1 MSVFLDNCSTT
12 KALPEV
18 VDSVLGTMSNFYGN
32 ASSFHNLGI
41 LSENIIKN
49 ASNDMLRFLNAR
61 TGKIYFTSC
70 GTESNN
76 LAIFG
81 SINIKEIKNIL
92 TSSIEHAS
100 VQKPI
105 DKIKNM
111 GANVSYISPNEN
123 FEISD
128 EEISKHITP
137 ETNFISIMHVNNE
150 TGMIFP
156 LDKISYFR
164 KMRCPNA
171 IFHVDAVQSF
181 GKIPINVND
190 LQIDF
195 LSMSAHKIHGPKGI
209 ASLYSSER
217 VKLHPIL
224 LGGDQQF
231 GIRAGTEP
239 VELIS
244 GMHTAVKMCNIDS
257 RLQKIKELNEYCREK
272 LSKVSNIRINSP
284 VNSSPYVINFSVLGF
299 KSEVLVNFLSENGI
313 YVSSASA
320 CSGNKKSKVLSS
332 VGLDDNI
339 IDSSIRI
346 SFSIYNTFEDIDV
359 LINSII
365 DAQNF
370 L

>member
-12 KALPEV
+12 KAFPEV
-18 VDSVLGTMSNFYGN
+18 IDSILNTMSNFYGN
-32 ASSFHNLGI
+32 ASSFHKLGI
-41 LSENIIKN
+41 LSENIVKS
-49 ASNDMLRFLNAR
+49 ASNDILRFLHAR
-61 TGKIYFTSC
+61 AGKIYFTSC

-81 SINIKEIKNIL
+81 SINIKEVKNIL

-105 DKIKNM
+105 DKLKSM
-111 GANVSYISPNEN
+111 GVNVSYISPNKN
-123 FEISD
+123 FELSD

-156 LDKISYFR
+156 LDRISYFR
-164 KMRCPNA
+164 KIRCPNA

-209 ASLYSSER
+209 AALYSSER
-217 VKLHPIL
+217 IKLHPIL
-224 LGGDQQF
+224 LGGNQQY

-239 VELIS
+239 IELIA
-244 GMHTAVKMCNIDS
+244 GMHTAVRMCDIDD
-257 RLQKIKELNEYCREK
+257 RLQKIKKLNEYCREK
-272 LSKVSNIRINSP
+272 LLEIPNIRINSP
-284 VNSSPYVINFSVLGF
+284 VNSSPYVINFSVLRL
-299 KSEVLVNFLSENGI
+299 KSEVLVNFLSERNI

-320 CSGNKKSKVLSS
+320 CSGNEKSKVLSS
-332 VGLDDNI
+332 VGLDDDI
-339 IDSSIRI
+339 IDSSIRV
-346 SFSIYNTFEDIDV
+346 SFSIYNTLEDIDI

-365 DAQNF
+365 DAQN
-370 L
+370 LL

>member
-12 KALPEV
+12 KPLPEV
-18 VDSVLGTMSNFYGN
+18 MDTILGTMSNFYGN
-32 ASSFHNLGI
+32 ASSFHKLGI
-41 LSENIIKN
+41 FSENIIKS
-49 ASNDMLRFLNAR
+49 ASNDILRFLHAR
-61 TGKIYFTSC
+61 SGKIYFTSC

-92 TSSIEHAS
+92 ISSIEHAS

-105 DKIKNM
+105 EKLKSM
-111 GANVSYISPNEN
+111 GANISYISPNGN
-123 FEISD
+123 FELSD
-128 EEISKHITP
+128 EEISKYINS

-156 LDKISYFR
+156 LDRISYFR

-190 LQIDF
+190 LQVDF

-239 VELIS
+239 VELIA
-244 GMHTAVKMCNIDS
+244 GMHTAVRMCNIEDKF
-257 RLQKIKELNEYCREK
+257 QKIKELNQYCRENLLK
-272 LSKVSNIRINSP
+272 ISSIRINSP
-284 VNSSPYVINFSVLGF
+284 VSASPYIINFSVLGL
-299 KSEVLVNFLSENGI
+299 KSEVLVNFLSERNI

-332 VGLDDNI
+332 VGLSDDI

-346 SFSIYNTFEDIDV
+346 SFSIYNTLEDIDI
-359 LINSII
+359 LIDSII
-365 DAQNF
+365 DAQN
-370 L
+370 LL